1 MVLRRLIDE
10 IYRKDPPGGG
20 IGKMTDNNG
29 NIRREDPDESI
40 EFIMSKRRVENAPS
54 ETLKTAPQRPTQ
66 TPIQGQ
72 NGAKTPGRA
81 PQRASYGQSGERA
94 SQRPHAT
101 GSSGSDGRQMPSQY
115 RRNGADGVHN
125 AAKATTPIQRTGA
138 PAGST
143 RHGTAAAGVD
153 QSTSRGAADGSARA
167 FASGGGV
174 RDPQRNVSPADLG
187 GQSGQGSGAKI
198 GDERSH
204 DPSRSAQRPE
214 KGAVSAKD
222 TKGTKDTRDKKDGNR
237 DKKVSK
243 EERDVGGF
251 IATNAVRAIVYL
263 VVCTV
268 IGAILSVAVI
278 NVGNDMFAFV
288 KSDDIIE
295 VEIPENATT
304 SDVAEVL
311 YENGVIEYKSM
322 FKLYGKLKKKTEDF
336 VAGEYSVTPMMS
348 YSDLFAEF
356 KPKPLSGT
364 SRITI
369 PEGYTVDEMIDL
381 MLSYNIGTKEGY
393 VKVINE
399 GNFDY
404 WFVKELKENES
415 VMAKVESGERFY
427 LLEGYLFPD
436 TYEFYNA
443 SDEWTVINKIL
454 ARFDEIYTEKM
465 RERAAE
471 LGRTTDEVVTLA
483 SMIEKEAG
491 MASDFR
497 TVSSVF
503 YNRLSKPGAYPK
515 FQSDATVVYAIHHAT
530 GERPKNVNSETISYK
545 SSYNTYQ
552 VDGFPPSAI
561 ANPGMN
567 ALKYALYPADTDYY
581 YFVSSGDTTL
591 FGRNAAEH
599 QSNINSLR

>member
-1 MVLRRLIDE
+1 
-10 IYRKDPPGGG
+10 
-20 IGKMTDNNG
+20 MTDNNE
-29 NIRREDPDESI
+29 NVRREDPDESI
-40 EFIMSKRRVENAPS
+40 EFIMSKRRVGSTPS
-54 ETLKTAPQRPTQ
+54 ETSKTAPQRPIGADGTQ
-66 TPIQGQ
+66 TSMQGQ

-81 PQRASYGQSGERA
+81 PQRASYGQSGERIPQ
-94 SQRPHAT
+94 SPRPA
-101 GSSGSDGRQMPSQY
+101 GSGGSDARQMSSQY
-115 RRNGADGVHN
+115 RRGGVE
-125 AAKATTPIQRTGA
+125 AAQGSARTASPIQR
-138 PAGST
+138 
-143 RHGTAAAGVD
+143 AAAPERNPRYGAAAHGGG
-153 QSTSRGAADGSARA
+153 QSTSRGAE
-167 FASGGGV
+167 SGVG
-174 RDPQRNVSPADLG
+174 DPQRNVSPADFS
-187 GQSGQGSGAKI
+187 GQSEGESAERIREQ
-198 GDERSH
+198 RSH
-204 DPSRSAQRPE
+204 DPSRNAQRPE
-214 KGAVSAKD
+214 NGTVSAKD
-222 TKGTKDTRDKKDGNR
+222 TKDTNGKKDTRDKKDGKQ

-268 IGAILSVAVI
+268 IGAILSVAII

-369 PEGYTVDEMIDL
+369 PEGYTVDELIDL

-465 RERAAE
+465 RERATE
-471 LGRTTDEVVTLA
+471 LGRTTDEVVILA

-503 YNRLSKPGAYPK
+503 YNRLSKPGAFPK

-530 GERPKNVNSETISYK
+530 GERPKKVNSETISYE
-545 SSYNTYQ
+545 SPYNTYQ

-567 ALKYALYPADTDYY
+567 ALKYALYPADTNYY

-599 QSNINSLR
+599 QNNINSLR

>member
-1 MVLRRLIDE
+1 
-10 IYRKDPPGGG
+10 
-20 IGKMTDNNG
+20 MTDKNG
-29 NIRREDPDESI
+29 NFRREDPDESI
-40 EFIMSKRRVENAPS
+40 EFIMSKRRVGNAPS
-54 ETLKTAPQRPTQ
+54 ETSKTAPQRPTGVGRTQ
-66 TPIQGQ
+66 VSAQGQ
-72 NGAKTPGRA
+72 NGARTPGTA

-94 SQRPHAT
+94 SQRPHSAAA
-101 GSSGSDGRQMPSQY
+101 SGSDGRQIPSQY
-115 RRNGADGVHN
+115 RRDGADGVPS
-125 AAKATTPIQRTGA
+125 AAKATAPTQRTGA
-138 PAGST
+138 PVGSAQ
-143 RHGTAAAGVD
+143 RGTAAAGAG
-153 QSTSRGAADGSARA
+153 QSTPRAAADGSVRAPATGGAR
-167 FASGGGV
+167 V
-174 RDPQRNVSPADLG
+174 PQRNVSPTDFG
-187 GQSGQGSGAKI
+187 GRNGNGSAEKT
-198 GDERSH
+198 GDQRSH
-204 DPSRSAQRPE
+204 DPSGDPKRPE

-222 TKGTKDTRDKKDGNR
+222 GKDKKDARDKKDGNR

-288 KSDDIIE
+288 KSDDVIE

-369 PEGYTVDEMIDL
+369 PEGYTVDELIDL

-415 VMAKVESGERFY
+415 VMAKLESGERFY

-465 RERAAE
+465 KERATE

-503 YNRLSKPGAYPK
+503 YNRLSKPGTYPK

-530 GERPKNVNSETISYK
+530 GERPKKVNSETISYE
-545 SSYNTYQ
+545 SPYNTYQ

-567 ALKYALYPADTDYY
+567 ALKYALYPADTNYY

-591 FGRNAAEH
+591 FGRTAAEH

>member
-1 MVLRRLIDE
+1 
-10 IYRKDPPGGG
+10 
-20 IGKMTDNNG
+20 MTDNNE

-40 EFIMSKRRVENAPS
+40 EFIMSKRRGASTPAETSKTASQRPS
-54 ETLKTAPQRPTQ
+54 EGGRVQ
-66 TPIQGQ
+66 TPMQGQ
-72 NGAKTPGRA
+72 NVAKTSDRALRRTSCGKSGDGTSSSFRPAGASGSDGSQIPDRYRRNRDDGAKTPL
-81 PQRASYGQSGERA
+81 
-94 SQRPHAT
+94 T
-101 GSSGSDGRQMPSQY
+101 
-115 RRNGADGVHN
+115 
-125 AAKATTPIQRTGA
+125 
-138 PAGST
+138 
-143 RHGTAAAGVD
+143 
-153 QSTSRGAADGSARA
+153 
-167 FASGGGV
+167 F
-174 RDPQRNVSPADLG
+174 QRNVSSSAVG
-187 GQSGQGSGAKI
+187 GQNGHESAEKMRDQ
-198 GDERSH
+198 RSH
-204 DPSRSAQRPE
+204 DPSKSAQRPE
-214 KGAVSAKD
+214 NVTLSTKDEKNKKD
-222 TKGTKDTRDKKDGNR
+222 TKDKKGEKR
-237 DKKVSK
+237 DRKAPK
-243 EERDVGGF
+243 EERDIGGF

-268 IGAILSVAVI
+268 IGAILSVAII

-322 FKLYGKLKKKTEDF
+322 FKLYGKLKKKTEDYI
-336 VAGEYSVTPMMS
+336 AGEYSVTPMMS

-356 KPKPLSGT
+356 KAKPLSGT

-369 PEGYTVDEMIDL
+369 PEGYTVDELIDL

-399 GNFDY
+399 GDFDY

-491 MASDFR
+491 TASDFR

-503 YNRLSKPGAYPK
+503 YNRLSSPGAFSK
-515 FQSDATVVYAIHHAT
+515 FQSDATVVYAIHHVT
-530 GERPKNVNSETISYK
+530 GERPKNVNSETISYE
-545 SSYNTYQ
+545 SPYNTYQ

-567 ALKYALYPADTDYY
+567 ALKYALYPADTNYY

-591 FGRNAAEH
+591 FARTAAEH